1 MIILKVLL
9 INNVPMTKE
18 QIEEMIERQ
27 DIYEIEY
34 EKDQKKRIRHISN
47 IEYSDKYDGKC
58 ILVFCHESQSDL
70 VFNIHKICFAKKYWV
85 VILTKDARAPKDG
98 VYLRDCLE
106 MSRKFLTYLTN

>member
-34 EKDQKKRIRHISN
+34 EKDQK
-47 IEYSDKYDGKC
+47 ET
-58 ILVFCHESQSDL
+58 
-70 VFNIHKICFAKKYWV
+70 HK
-85 VILTKDARAPKDG
+85 
-98 VYLRDCLE
+98 
-106 MSRKFLTYLTN
+106 TYLKH